1 MQSTVLEWFTS
12 YLSCRFQQV
21 LVGQSY
27 SAETPLLYGV
37 PQGSV
42 IGPLLFSLYTK
53 HFAELIQNHSI
64 DYHLFADDSELYSCL
79 PVERDSALQPI
90 RNMESCCNEIGRWMN
105 ANKLKLNEHKTDVL
119 VCGPPCRRESVPV
132 DTLAVGDARIQ
143 FSSAVKLLKVRFESD
158 LSLEKQVSSIVK
170 ACFFH
175 LLTAKLLML
184 SIAVCLV
191 LSKLD
196 YCNSLLCGLPQT
208 QIKRLQAV

>member
-12 YLSCRFQQV
+12 YLSCRFQQY

-27 SAETPLLYGV
+27 SAETPLLCGV

-79 PVERDSALQPI
+79 PVERDSALQVI
-90 RNMESCCNEIGRWMN
+90 RMESCCNEIGRWMN

-143 FSSAVKLLKVRFESD
+143 FSCAVKLVGVHLESD
-158 LSLEKQVSSIVK
+158 LSLETIVSPFVK
-170 ACFFH
+170 AFSS
-175 LLTAKLLML
+175 T
-184 SIAVCLV
+184 
-191 LSKLD
+191 
-196 YCNSLLCGLPQT
+196 
-208 QIKRLQAV
+208 

>member
-1 MQSTVLEWFTS
+1 M
-12 YLSCRFQQV
+12 
-21 LVGQSY
+21 
-27 SAETPLLYGV
+27 
-37 PQGSV
+37 
-42 IGPLLFSLYTK
+42 
-53 HFAELIQNHSI
+53 
-64 DYHLFADDSELYSCL
+64 
-79 PVERDSALQPI
+79 
-90 RNMESCCNEIGRWMN
+90 
-105 ANKLKLNEHKTDVL
+105 L
-119 VCGPPCRRESVPV
+119 VCGPSCRRKGVSF

-143 FSSAVKLLKVRFESD
+143 FSSAMKLLKVRLEPD

-175 LLTAKLLML
+175 LLKAKLLML